1 MCNMIKSLEDLARE
15 DVFDTRDLQERLDDL
30 LSLGLADM
38 TDEERAYDFENEV
51 AELELLLEL
60 RDEIGDTTFL
70 DGEAMIRESY
80 LTDYFYELCIDIGD
94 VPKELPY
101 YIENNIDWKGVADY
115 LLMDYSE
122 VEIDGVTF
130 YYRNC

>member
-1 MCNMIKSLEDLARE
+1 MTRSLEELARE

-38 TDEERAYDFENEV
+38 TDEERAYDFENEA

-70 DGEAMIRESY
+70 DGEGMIRESY
-80 LTDYFYELCIDIGD
+80 LTEYFQEMLYDIGD
-94 VPKELPY
+94 LPKDLPF
-101 YIENNIDWKGVADY
+101 YIENNIDWKGVTDD

>member
-1 MCNMIKSLEDLARE
+1 MIKSLEDLAGE
-15 DVFDTRDLQERLDDL
+15 DVFDTRDLQERLEDL

-80 LTDYFYELCIDIGD
+80 LTEYFQEMLYDIGD
-94 VPKELPY
+94 LPKELPF
-101 YIENNIDWKGVADY
+101 YIENNIDWKGVTDD